1 MAQGGYQQLAKQ
13 VMSNGG
19 SMQDAGRLW
28 QAAGKNLQR
37 AQQMLRK
44 GGNNKRNM
52 RGGAEEDSALKLDDG
67 GATTEF
73 DEKSGEAGMDS
84 SEADLN
90 AASDSP
96 KVEEKDASDPAVP
109 DGFGSMFGGKRR
121 RNSRKN
127 NNKRNMRGGSDA
139 EKLNDGGATTEF
151 DEKSG
156 EAGMDSGEADLNAA
170 SDSPK
175 VEEQDAPDVSKMMS
189 AMTSMLGG
197 KRRSQKK
204 RNNNRKGGNRQSQKK
219 RNNNNRKGGK
229 KQQQQQSRKG
239 GKKQQQQSRK
249 GGKNNRRN

>member
-52 RGGAEEDSALKLDDG
+52 RGGSDDATSGIGASDAEGDKADQAIGGSDSG
-67 GATTEF
+67 
-73 DEKSGEAGMDS
+73 
-84 SEADLN
+84 EADLN

-96 KVEEKDASDPAVP
+96 KVEEKDAP
-109 DGFGSMFGGKRR
+109 DVSNMMGMTSMFGGKRR

-127 NNKRNMRGGSDA
+127 NNKRNMRGGSDVDA
-139 EKLNDGGATTEF
+139 TDSIGASDTDGDKADQAIGG
-151 DEKSG
+151 S
-156 EAGMDSGEADLNAA
+156 DSGEADLTAA

-175 VEEQDAPDVSKMMS
+175 VEEQDAPDVSKMMN
-189 AMTSMLGG
+189 AMTGMLGG
-197 KRRSQKK
+197 KRR
-204 RNNNRKGGNRQSQKK
+204 SQKK